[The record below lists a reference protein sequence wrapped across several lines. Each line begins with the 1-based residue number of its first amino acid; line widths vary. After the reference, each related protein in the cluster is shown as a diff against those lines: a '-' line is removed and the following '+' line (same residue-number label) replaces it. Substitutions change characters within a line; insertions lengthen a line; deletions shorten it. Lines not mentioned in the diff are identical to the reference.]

1 MPYIA
6 PEVITE
12 AKRMDL
18 LTYLREYEPGE
29 LVKFSSNTYTTRTH
43 DSLKISNG
51 KWMWWSRG
59 IGGKSALDYLIKVRG
74 MDFVQAV
81 QTIMGN
87 GSVSF
92 PTCENIKSYEEQP
105 LLLPEKSPTAD
116 VVFDYLFG
124 RGIDYE
130 IINHCLEQELIIES
144 LPYHNAVFIGYDEN
158 KEPKYAA
165 YRATNQSRIMG
176 DCTGSKKQYSFRL
189 TAENTGEVHLFEC
202 AIDLLSY
209 ATLMKL
215 EGKDWRQF
223 IYNAINGKNY
233 LEKMEVETLVDCNIF
248 SGVDELLISWIIG
261 RLENED
267 IGAKLN
273 GKTIPELCVERRK
286 QHFGKNFRSEYF
298 ILQNAFDMIAEG
310 KYQLVSGIKNLVK
323 EYTQSTYKIDRY
335 YRYFYFYFDKLEDT
349 TQFEKIRELVENIYT
364 NEYLNRITVNWNNE
378 LADADGETGLTL
390 QRDFFARHINHSKD
404 RVVVIIS
411 DAVIRLSTF
420 SIPCEQEKQKQE
432 DLGLHCEVTIDGYT
446 DFIFINRFGQAQHQA
461 TLNKAIRRIIRD
473 CNDEQFLH
481 SDEPDVLLP
490 HFSCHSLRHTFTTRM
505 CEAGVNIKVI
515 QDALGHSD
523 ISTTLNIYADVTKE
537 MKAAE
542 FKGLDSYFKV

>member
-59 IGGKSALDYLIKVRG
+59 IGGKSALDYLVKVRG
-74 MDFVQAV
+74 MDFVEAV

-92 PTCENIKSYEEQP
+92 PTYENIKSYEEQP
-105 LLLPEKSPTAD
+105 LLLPEKSPTTD

-130 IINHCLEQELIIES
+130 IISYCLEQELIIES

-215 EGKDWRQF
+215 EGKEWRQF
-223 IYNAINGKNY
+223 NLVSLAGVYSPKQKIEDSKVPVTLSRL
-233 LEKMEVETLVDCNIF
+233 LEKD
-248 SGVDELLISWIIG
+248 
-261 RLENED
+261 
-267 IGAKLN
+267 
-273 GKTIPELCVERRK
+273 KT
-286 QHFGKNFRSEYF
+286 
-298 ILQNAFDMIAEG
+298 
-310 KYQLVSGIKNLVK
+310 
-323 EYTQSTYKIDRY
+323 
-335 YRYFYFYFDKLEDT
+335 
-349 TQFEKIRELVENIYT
+349 
-364 NEYLNRITVNWNNE
+364 
-378 LADADGETGLTL
+378 
-390 QRDFFARHINHSKD
+390 
-404 RVVVIIS
+404 
-411 DAVIRLSTF
+411 
-420 SIPCEQEKQKQE
+420 
-432 DLGLHCEVTIDGYT
+432 
-446 DFIFINRFGQAQHQA
+446 
-461 TLNKAIRRIIRD
+461 IRRIVLHLD
-473 CNDEQFLH
+473 NDIAGRKATKALQTILPDKYEVV
-481 SDEPDVLLP
+481 DEPPKCGKDVNDFLCKRL
-490 HFSCHSLRHTFTTRM
+490 
-505 CEAGVNIKVI
+505 GIK
-515 QDALGHSD
+515 DKNERSFAR
-523 ISTTLNIYADVTKE
+523 
-537 MKAAE
+537 
-542 FKGLDSYFKV
+542 

>member
-29 LVKFSSNTYTTRTH
+29 LVRFSSNTYTTRTH

-74 MDFVQAV
+74 MDFVEAV

-92 PTCENIKSYEEQP
+92 PTYENIKSYEEQP
-105 LLLPEKSPTAD
+105 LLLPEKSPTTD

-124 RGIDYE
+124 RGIDFE
-130 IINHCLEQELIIES
+130 IINYCLEQELIIES
-144 LPYHNAVFIGYDEN
+144 LPYHNAVFIGYDES

-223 IYNAINGKNY
+223 NLVSLAGVYSPKQKIEDSKVPVTLGRL
-233 LEKMEVETLVDCNIF
+233 LEKD
-248 SGVDELLISWIIG
+248 
-261 RLENED
+261 
-267 IGAKLN
+267 
-273 GKTIPELCVERRK
+273 KT
-286 QHFGKNFRSEYF
+286 
-298 ILQNAFDMIAEG
+298 
-310 KYQLVSGIKNLVK
+310 
-323 EYTQSTYKIDRY
+323 
-335 YRYFYFYFDKLEDT
+335 
-349 TQFEKIRELVENIYT
+349 
-364 NEYLNRITVNWNNE
+364 
-378 LADADGETGLTL
+378 
-390 QRDFFARHINHSKD
+390 
-404 RVVVIIS
+404 
-411 DAVIRLSTF
+411 
-420 SIPCEQEKQKQE
+420 
-432 DLGLHCEVTIDGYT
+432 
-446 DFIFINRFGQAQHQA
+446 
-461 TLNKAIRRIIRD
+461 IRRIVLHLD
-473 CNDEQFLH
+473 NDIAGRKATKALQTILSDKYEVVDDPPQYGKDVNDFLCKR
-481 SDEPDVLLP
+481 L
-490 HFSCHSLRHTFTTRM
+490 
-505 CEAGVNIKVI
+505 GIK
-515 QDALGHSD
+515 DKTERSFAR
-523 ISTTLNIYADVTKE
+523 
-537 MKAAE
+537 
-542 FKGLDSYFKV
+542 

>member
-74 MDFVQAV
+74 MDFVEAV

-92 PTCENIKSYEEQP
+92 PTYENIKSYEEQP
-105 LLLPEKSPTAD
+105 LLLPEKSPTTD

-124 RGIDYE
+124 RGIDFE

-144 LPYHNAVFIGYDEN
+144 LPYHNAVFIGYDES

-223 IYNAINGKNY
+223 NLVSLAGVYSPKQKIEDSKVPVTLGRL
-233 LEKMEVETLVDCNIF
+233 LEKD
-248 SGVDELLISWIIG
+248 
-261 RLENED
+261 
-267 IGAKLN
+267 
-273 GKTIPELCVERRK
+273 KT
-286 QHFGKNFRSEYF
+286 
-298 ILQNAFDMIAEG
+298 
-310 KYQLVSGIKNLVK
+310 
-323 EYTQSTYKIDRY
+323 
-335 YRYFYFYFDKLEDT
+335 
-349 TQFEKIRELVENIYT
+349 
-364 NEYLNRITVNWNNE
+364 
-378 LADADGETGLTL
+378 
-390 QRDFFARHINHSKD
+390 
-404 RVVVIIS
+404 
-411 DAVIRLSTF
+411 
-420 SIPCEQEKQKQE
+420 
-432 DLGLHCEVTIDGYT
+432 
-446 DFIFINRFGQAQHQA
+446 
-461 TLNKAIRRIIRD
+461 IRRIVLHLD
-473 CNDEQFLH
+473 NDIAGRKATKALQTILSDKYEVVDDPPQYGKDVNDFL
-481 SDEPDVLLP
+481 
-490 HFSCHSLRHTFTTRM
+490 CKRI
-505 CEAGVNIKVI
+505 GIK
-515 QDALGHSD
+515 DKTERSFAR
-523 ISTTLNIYADVTKE
+523 
-537 MKAAE
+537 
-542 FKGLDSYFKV
+542 

>member
-92 PTCENIKSYEEQP
+92 PTCKNIKSYEEQP
-105 LLLPEKSPTAD
+105 LLLPQKSPTTE

-144 LPYHNAVFIGYDEN
+144 LPYHNAVFIGYNEN

-223 IYNAINGKNY
+223 NLVSLAGVYSPKQKIEDSKVPVTLGRL
-233 LEKMEVETLVDCNIF
+233 LEKD
-248 SGVDELLISWIIG
+248 
-261 RLENED
+261 
-267 IGAKLN
+267 
-273 GKTIPELCVERRK
+273 KT
-286 QHFGKNFRSEYF
+286 
-298 ILQNAFDMIAEG
+298 
-310 KYQLVSGIKNLVK
+310 
-323 EYTQSTYKIDRY
+323 
-335 YRYFYFYFDKLEDT
+335 
-349 TQFEKIRELVENIYT
+349 
-364 NEYLNRITVNWNNE
+364 
-378 LADADGETGLTL
+378 
-390 QRDFFARHINHSKD
+390 
-404 RVVVIIS
+404 
-411 DAVIRLSTF
+411 
-420 SIPCEQEKQKQE
+420 
-432 DLGLHCEVTIDGYT
+432 
-446 DFIFINRFGQAQHQA
+446 
-461 TLNKAIRRIIRD
+461 IRRIVLHLD
-473 CNDEQFLH
+473 NDIAGRKATKALQTILSDKYEVVDDPPQYGKDVNDFLCKR
-481 SDEPDVLLP
+481 L
-490 HFSCHSLRHTFTTRM
+490 
-505 CEAGVNIKVI
+505 GIK
-515 QDALGHSD
+515 DKNERSFAR
-523 ISTTLNIYADVTKE
+523 
-537 MKAAE
+537 
-542 FKGLDSYFKV
+542 

>member
-74 MDFVQAV
+74 MDFVGAV

-87 GSVSF
+87 GSVNF

-130 IINHCLEQELIIES
+130 IINYCLEQELIIES

-223 IYNAINGKNY
+223 NLVSLAGVYSPKQKIEDSKVPVTLGRL
-233 LEKMEVETLVDCNIF
+233 LEKD
-248 SGVDELLISWIIG
+248 
-261 RLENED
+261 
-267 IGAKLN
+267 
-273 GKTIPELCVERRK
+273 KT
-286 QHFGKNFRSEYF
+286 
-298 ILQNAFDMIAEG
+298 
-310 KYQLVSGIKNLVK
+310 
-323 EYTQSTYKIDRY
+323 
-335 YRYFYFYFDKLEDT
+335 
-349 TQFEKIRELVENIYT
+349 
-364 NEYLNRITVNWNNE
+364 
-378 LADADGETGLTL
+378 
-390 QRDFFARHINHSKD
+390 
-404 RVVVIIS
+404 
-411 DAVIRLSTF
+411 
-420 SIPCEQEKQKQE
+420 
-432 DLGLHCEVTIDGYT
+432 
-446 DFIFINRFGQAQHQA
+446 
-461 TLNKAIRRIIRD
+461 IRRIVLHLD
-473 CNDEQFLH
+473 NDIAGRKATKALQTILSDKYEVVDDPPQYGKDVNDFLCKR
-481 SDEPDVLLP
+481 L
-490 HFSCHSLRHTFTTRM
+490 
-505 CEAGVNIKVI
+505 GIK
-515 QDALGHSD
+515 DKTERSFAR
-523 ISTTLNIYADVTKE
+523 
-537 MKAAE
+537 
-542 FKGLDSYFKV
+542 

>member
-74 MDFVQAV
+74 MDFVEAV

-92 PTCENIKSYEEQP
+92 PTCENIKIYEEQP
-105 LLLPEKSPTAD
+105 LLLPEKSSTTD
-116 VVFDYLFG
+116 MVFDYLFG

-223 IYNAINGKNY
+223 NLVSLAGVYSPKQKIEDSKVPVTLGRL
-233 LEKMEVETLVDCNIF
+233 LEKD
-248 SGVDELLISWIIG
+248 
-261 RLENED
+261 
-267 IGAKLN
+267 
-273 GKTIPELCVERRK
+273 KTIKRIVLHLDNDIAGRKATKALQTILSDNYEVVDDPPQYGKDVNDFLCKR
-286 QHFGKNFRSEYF
+286 
-298 ILQNAFDMIAEG
+298 L
-310 KYQLVSGIKNLVK
+310 GIK
-323 EYTQSTYKIDRY
+323 
-335 YRYFYFYFDKLEDT
+335 DKTE
-349 TQFEKIRELVENIYT
+349 RS
-364 NEYLNRITVNWNNE
+364 
-378 LADADGETGLTL
+378 
-390 QRDFFARHINHSKD
+390 FAR
-404 RVVVIIS
+404 
-411 DAVIRLSTF
+411 
-420 SIPCEQEKQKQE
+420 
-432 DLGLHCEVTIDGYT
+432 
-446 DFIFINRFGQAQHQA
+446 
-461 TLNKAIRRIIRD
+461 
-473 CNDEQFLH
+473 
-481 SDEPDVLLP
+481 
-490 HFSCHSLRHTFTTRM
+490 
-505 CEAGVNIKVI
+505 
-515 QDALGHSD
+515 
-523 ISTTLNIYADVTKE
+523 
-537 MKAAE
+537 
-542 FKGLDSYFKV
+542 

>member
-29 LVKFSSNTYTTRTH
+29 LVRFSSNTYTTRTH

-87 GSVSF
+87 GSVRF
-92 PTCENIKSYEEQP
+92 PTCENIKSSEEQP

-223 IYNAINGKNY
+223 NLVSLAGVYSPKQKIEDSKVPVTLGRL
-233 LEKMEVETLVDCNIF
+233 LEKD
-248 SGVDELLISWIIG
+248 
-261 RLENED
+261 
-267 IGAKLN
+267 
-273 GKTIPELCVERRK
+273 KTIKRIVLHLDNDIAGRKATKALQTILSDNYEVVDDLPQYGKDVNDFLCKR
-286 QHFGKNFRSEYF
+286 
-298 ILQNAFDMIAEG
+298 L
-310 KYQLVSGIKNLVK
+310 GIK
-323 EYTQSTYKIDRY
+323 
-335 YRYFYFYFDKLEDT
+335 
-349 TQFEKIRELVENIYT
+349 EKTERS
-364 NEYLNRITVNWNNE
+364 
-378 LADADGETGLTL
+378 
-390 QRDFFARHINHSKD
+390 FAR
-404 RVVVIIS
+404 
-411 DAVIRLSTF
+411 
-420 SIPCEQEKQKQE
+420 
-432 DLGLHCEVTIDGYT
+432 
-446 DFIFINRFGQAQHQA
+446 
-461 TLNKAIRRIIRD
+461 
-473 CNDEQFLH
+473 
-481 SDEPDVLLP
+481 
-490 HFSCHSLRHTFTTRM
+490 
-505 CEAGVNIKVI
+505 
-515 QDALGHSD
+515 
-523 ISTTLNIYADVTKE
+523 
-537 MKAAE
+537 
-542 FKGLDSYFKV
+542 

>member
-87 GSVSF
+87 GSVNF

-105 LLLPEKSPTAD
+105 LLLPEKSPTTD

-124 RGIDYE
+124 RGIDFE
-130 IINHCLEQELIIES
+130 IINYCLEQELIIES
-144 LPYHNAVFIGYDEN
+144 LPYHNAVFIGYDED

-223 IYNAINGKNY
+223 NLVSLAGVYSPKQKIEDSKVPVTLGRL
-233 LEKMEVETLVDCNIF
+233 LEKD
-248 SGVDELLISWIIG
+248 
-261 RLENED
+261 
-267 IGAKLN
+267 
-273 GKTIPELCVERRK
+273 KTIKRIVLHLDNDIAGRKATKALQTILSDKYEVVDDPPQYGKDVNDFLCKR
-286 QHFGKNFRSEYF
+286 
-298 ILQNAFDMIAEG
+298 L
-310 KYQLVSGIKNLVK
+310 GIK
-323 EYTQSTYKIDRY
+323 
-335 YRYFYFYFDKLEDT
+335 DKTE
-349 TQFEKIRELVENIYT
+349 RS
-364 NEYLNRITVNWNNE
+364 
-378 LADADGETGLTL
+378 
-390 QRDFFARHINHSKD
+390 FAR
-404 RVVVIIS
+404 
-411 DAVIRLSTF
+411 
-420 SIPCEQEKQKQE
+420 
-432 DLGLHCEVTIDGYT
+432 
-446 DFIFINRFGQAQHQA
+446 
-461 TLNKAIRRIIRD
+461 
-473 CNDEQFLH
+473 
-481 SDEPDVLLP
+481 
-490 HFSCHSLRHTFTTRM
+490 
-505 CEAGVNIKVI
+505 
-515 QDALGHSD
+515 
-523 ISTTLNIYADVTKE
+523 
-537 MKAAE
+537 
-542 FKGLDSYFKV
+542 

>member
-92 PTCENIKSYEEQP
+92 PTCKNIKSYEEQP
-105 LLLPEKSPTAD
+105 LLLPQKSPTTE

-144 LPYHNAVFIGYDEN
+144 LPYHNAVFIGYDES

-215 EGKDWRQF
+215 EGKEWRQF
-223 IYNAINGKNY
+223 NLVSLAGVYSPKQKIEDSKVPVTLGRL
-233 LEKMEVETLVDCNIF
+233 LEKD
-248 SGVDELLISWIIG
+248 
-261 RLENED
+261 
-267 IGAKLN
+267 
-273 GKTIPELCVERRK
+273 KT
-286 QHFGKNFRSEYF
+286 
-298 ILQNAFDMIAEG
+298 
-310 KYQLVSGIKNLVK
+310 
-323 EYTQSTYKIDRY
+323 
-335 YRYFYFYFDKLEDT
+335 
-349 TQFEKIRELVENIYT
+349 
-364 NEYLNRITVNWNNE
+364 
-378 LADADGETGLTL
+378 
-390 QRDFFARHINHSKD
+390 
-404 RVVVIIS
+404 
-411 DAVIRLSTF
+411 
-420 SIPCEQEKQKQE
+420 
-432 DLGLHCEVTIDGYT
+432 
-446 DFIFINRFGQAQHQA
+446 
-461 TLNKAIRRIIRD
+461 IRRIVLHLD
-473 CNDEQFLH
+473 NDIAGRKATKALQTILSDNYEVVDDPPQYGKDVNDFLCKR
-481 SDEPDVLLP
+481 L
-490 HFSCHSLRHTFTTRM
+490 
-505 CEAGVNIKVI
+505 GIK
-515 QDALGHSD
+515 DKTERSFAR
-523 ISTTLNIYADVTKE
+523 
-537 MKAAE
+537 
-542 FKGLDSYFKV
+542 

>member
-92 PTCENIKSYEEQP
+92 PTCKNIKSYEEQP
-105 LLLPEKSPTAD
+105 LLLPEKSPTTE

-144 LPYHNAVFIGYDEN
+144 LPYHNAVFIGYDES

-223 IYNAINGKNY
+223 NLVSLAGVYSPKQKIEDSKVPVTLGRL
-233 LEKMEVETLVDCNIF
+233 LEKD
-248 SGVDELLISWIIG
+248 
-261 RLENED
+261 
-267 IGAKLN
+267 
-273 GKTIPELCVERRK
+273 KT
-286 QHFGKNFRSEYF
+286 
-298 ILQNAFDMIAEG
+298 
-310 KYQLVSGIKNLVK
+310 
-323 EYTQSTYKIDRY
+323 
-335 YRYFYFYFDKLEDT
+335 
-349 TQFEKIRELVENIYT
+349 
-364 NEYLNRITVNWNNE
+364 
-378 LADADGETGLTL
+378 
-390 QRDFFARHINHSKD
+390 
-404 RVVVIIS
+404 
-411 DAVIRLSTF
+411 
-420 SIPCEQEKQKQE
+420 
-432 DLGLHCEVTIDGYT
+432 
-446 DFIFINRFGQAQHQA
+446 
-461 TLNKAIRRIIRD
+461 IRRIVLHLD
-473 CNDEQFLH
+473 NDIAGRKATKALQTILSDKYEVVDDPPQYGKDVNDFLCKR
-481 SDEPDVLLP
+481 L
-490 HFSCHSLRHTFTTRM
+490 
-505 CEAGVNIKVI
+505 GIK
-515 QDALGHSD
+515 DKTERSFAR
-523 ISTTLNIYADVTKE
+523 
-537 MKAAE
+537 
-542 FKGLDSYFKV
+542 

>member
-92 PTCENIKSYEEQP
+92 PTCKNIKSYEEQP
-105 LLLPEKSPTAD
+105 LLLPQKSPTTE

-130 IINHCLEQELIIES
+130 IINYCLEQELIIES

-223 IYNAINGKNY
+223 NLVSLAGVYSPKQKIEDSKVPVTLGRL
-233 LEKMEVETLVDCNIF
+233 LEKD
-248 SGVDELLISWIIG
+248 
-261 RLENED
+261 
-267 IGAKLN
+267 
-273 GKTIPELCVERRK
+273 KT
-286 QHFGKNFRSEYF
+286 
-298 ILQNAFDMIAEG
+298 
-310 KYQLVSGIKNLVK
+310 
-323 EYTQSTYKIDRY
+323 
-335 YRYFYFYFDKLEDT
+335 
-349 TQFEKIRELVENIYT
+349 
-364 NEYLNRITVNWNNE
+364 
-378 LADADGETGLTL
+378 
-390 QRDFFARHINHSKD
+390 
-404 RVVVIIS
+404 
-411 DAVIRLSTF
+411 
-420 SIPCEQEKQKQE
+420 
-432 DLGLHCEVTIDGYT
+432 
-446 DFIFINRFGQAQHQA
+446 
-461 TLNKAIRRIIRD
+461 IRRIVLHLD
-473 CNDEQFLH
+473 NDIAGRKATKALQTILSDKYEVVDDPPQYGKDVNDFLCKR
-481 SDEPDVLLP
+481 L
-490 HFSCHSLRHTFTTRM
+490 
-505 CEAGVNIKVI
+505 GIK
-515 QDALGHSD
+515 DKTERSFAR
-523 ISTTLNIYADVTKE
+523 
-537 MKAAE
+537 
-542 FKGLDSYFKV
+542 

>member
-59 IGGKSALDYLIKVRG
+59 IGGKSALDSLIKVRG
-74 MDFVQAV
+74 MDFVEAV

-92 PTCENIKSYEEQP
+92 PTCKNIKSYEEQP
-105 LLLPEKSPTAD
+105 LLLPQKSPTTE

-223 IYNAINGKNY
+223 NLVSLAGVYSPKQKIEDSKVPVTLGRL
-233 LEKMEVETLVDCNIF
+233 LEKD
-248 SGVDELLISWIIG
+248 
-261 RLENED
+261 
-267 IGAKLN
+267 
-273 GKTIPELCVERRK
+273 KT
-286 QHFGKNFRSEYF
+286 
-298 ILQNAFDMIAEG
+298 
-310 KYQLVSGIKNLVK
+310 
-323 EYTQSTYKIDRY
+323 
-335 YRYFYFYFDKLEDT
+335 
-349 TQFEKIRELVENIYT
+349 
-364 NEYLNRITVNWNNE
+364 
-378 LADADGETGLTL
+378 
-390 QRDFFARHINHSKD
+390 
-404 RVVVIIS
+404 
-411 DAVIRLSTF
+411 
-420 SIPCEQEKQKQE
+420 
-432 DLGLHCEVTIDGYT
+432 
-446 DFIFINRFGQAQHQA
+446 
-461 TLNKAIRRIIRD
+461 IRRIVLHLD
-473 CNDEQFLH
+473 NDIAGRKATKALQTILSDKYEVVDDPPQYGKDVNDFLCKR
-481 SDEPDVLLP
+481 L
-490 HFSCHSLRHTFTTRM
+490 
-505 CEAGVNIKVI
+505 GIK
-515 QDALGHSD
+515 DKTERSFAR
-523 ISTTLNIYADVTKE
+523 
-537 MKAAE
+537 
-542 FKGLDSYFKV
+542 

>member
-59 IGGKSALDYLIKVRG
+59 IGGKSALDYLVKVRG
-74 MDFVQAV
+74 MDFVEAV

-92 PTCENIKSYEEQP
+92 PTYENIKSYEEQP
-105 LLLPEKSPTAD
+105 LLLPEKSPTTD

-130 IINHCLEQELIIES
+130 IISYCLEQELIIES

-223 IYNAINGKNY
+223 NLVSLAGVYSPKQKIEDSKVPVTLGRL
-233 LEKMEVETLVDCNIF
+233 LEKD
-248 SGVDELLISWIIG
+248 
-261 RLENED
+261 
-267 IGAKLN
+267 
-273 GKTIPELCVERRK
+273 KT
-286 QHFGKNFRSEYF
+286 
-298 ILQNAFDMIAEG
+298 
-310 KYQLVSGIKNLVK
+310 
-323 EYTQSTYKIDRY
+323 
-335 YRYFYFYFDKLEDT
+335 
-349 TQFEKIRELVENIYT
+349 
-364 NEYLNRITVNWNNE
+364 
-378 LADADGETGLTL
+378 
-390 QRDFFARHINHSKD
+390 
-404 RVVVIIS
+404 
-411 DAVIRLSTF
+411 
-420 SIPCEQEKQKQE
+420 
-432 DLGLHCEVTIDGYT
+432 
-446 DFIFINRFGQAQHQA
+446 
-461 TLNKAIRRIIRD
+461 IRRIVLHLD
-473 CNDEQFLH
+473 NDIAGRKATKALQTILSDKYEVVDDPPQYGKDVNDFLCKR
-481 SDEPDVLLP
+481 L
-490 HFSCHSLRHTFTTRM
+490 
-505 CEAGVNIKVI
+505 GIK
-515 QDALGHSD
+515 DKTERSFAR
-523 ISTTLNIYADVTKE
+523 
-537 MKAAE
+537 
-542 FKGLDSYFKV
+542 

>member
-92 PTCENIKSYEEQP
+92 PTYENIKSYEEQP
-105 LLLPEKSPTAD
+105 LLLPEKSPTTD

-124 RGIDYE
+124 RGIDFE

-144 LPYHNAVFIGYDEN
+144 LPYHNVVFIGYDEG

-215 EGKDWRQF
+215 EGKDWRQ
-223 IYNAINGKNY
+223 YNLVSLAGVYSPKQKIKDSKVPVTLSRL
-233 LEKMEVETLVDCNIF
+233 LEKD
-248 SGVDELLISWIIG
+248 
-261 RLENED
+261 
-267 IGAKLN
+267 
-273 GKTIPELCVERRK
+273 KT
-286 QHFGKNFRSEYF
+286 
-298 ILQNAFDMIAEG
+298 
-310 KYQLVSGIKNLVK
+310 
-323 EYTQSTYKIDRY
+323 
-335 YRYFYFYFDKLEDT
+335 
-349 TQFEKIRELVENIYT
+349 
-364 NEYLNRITVNWNNE
+364 
-378 LADADGETGLTL
+378 
-390 QRDFFARHINHSKD
+390 
-404 RVVVIIS
+404 
-411 DAVIRLSTF
+411 
-420 SIPCEQEKQKQE
+420 
-432 DLGLHCEVTIDGYT
+432 
-446 DFIFINRFGQAQHQA
+446 
-461 TLNKAIRRIIRD
+461 IRRIVLHLD
-473 CNDEQFLH
+473 NDIAGRKATKALQTILSDKYEVVDDPPQYGKDVNDFLCKR
-481 SDEPDVLLP
+481 L
-490 HFSCHSLRHTFTTRM
+490 
-505 CEAGVNIKVI
+505 GIK
-515 QDALGHSD
+515 DKTERSFAR
-523 ISTTLNIYADVTKE
+523 
-537 MKAAE
+537 
-542 FKGLDSYFKV
+542 

>member
-87 GSVSF
+87 GSVNF

-105 LLLPEKSPTAD
+105 LLLPEKSPTTD

-223 IYNAINGKNY
+223 NLVSLAGVYSPKQKIEDSKVPVTLGRL
-233 LEKMEVETLVDCNIF
+233 LEKD
-248 SGVDELLISWIIG
+248 
-261 RLENED
+261 
-267 IGAKLN
+267 
-273 GKTIPELCVERRK
+273 KT
-286 QHFGKNFRSEYF
+286 
-298 ILQNAFDMIAEG
+298 
-310 KYQLVSGIKNLVK
+310 
-323 EYTQSTYKIDRY
+323 
-335 YRYFYFYFDKLEDT
+335 
-349 TQFEKIRELVENIYT
+349 
-364 NEYLNRITVNWNNE
+364 
-378 LADADGETGLTL
+378 
-390 QRDFFARHINHSKD
+390 
-404 RVVVIIS
+404 
-411 DAVIRLSTF
+411 
-420 SIPCEQEKQKQE
+420 
-432 DLGLHCEVTIDGYT
+432 
-446 DFIFINRFGQAQHQA
+446 
-461 TLNKAIRRIIRD
+461 IRRIVLHLD
-473 CNDEQFLH
+473 NDIAGRKATKALQTILSDKYEVVDDPPQYGKDVNDFLCKR
-481 SDEPDVLLP
+481 L
-490 HFSCHSLRHTFTTRM
+490 
-505 CEAGVNIKVI
+505 GIK
-515 QDALGHSD
+515 DKTERSFAR
-523 ISTTLNIYADVTKE
+523 
-537 MKAAE
+537 
-542 FKGLDSYFKV
+542 